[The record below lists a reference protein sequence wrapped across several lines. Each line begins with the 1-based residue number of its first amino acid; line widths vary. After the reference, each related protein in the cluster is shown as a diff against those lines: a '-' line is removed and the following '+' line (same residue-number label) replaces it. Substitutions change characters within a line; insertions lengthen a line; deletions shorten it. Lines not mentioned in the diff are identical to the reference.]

1 MGGDLGRVRV
11 SNVSKDCEHTTRP
24 RYNAQRKY
32 MSIIEYLS
40 KMKAL
45 SDEMAMAGRTLDDEE
60 LIECIIAGLDEE
72 YTPFVSVI
80 SARTGTISLSKHC

>member
-1 MGGDLGRVRV
+1 LGALL
-11 SNVSKDCEHTTRP
+11 SKEILVHVATCTISVKAWMK
-24 RYNAQRKY
+24 AQRKY

-45 SDEMAMAGRTLDDEE
+45 SDEMAMTGRTLDDEE
-60 LIECIIAGLDEE
+60 LIDCIIAGLDEE

-80 SARTGTISLSKHC
+80 CARTGTISLSKHC